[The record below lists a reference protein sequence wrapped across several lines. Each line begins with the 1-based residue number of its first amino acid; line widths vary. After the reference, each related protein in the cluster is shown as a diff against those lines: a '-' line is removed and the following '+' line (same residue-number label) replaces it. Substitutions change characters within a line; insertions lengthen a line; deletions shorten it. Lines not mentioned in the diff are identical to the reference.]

1 MKHKRA
7 SDAGGKPYECDIC
20 KKTFSRWVNW
30 TRVTRYQPTHKG
42 KKQED
47 HM

>member
-7 SDAGGKPYECDIC
+7 SHAGGKPYECDIWE
-20 KKTFSRWVNW
+20 KTFSRWVNL
-30 TRVTRYQPTHKG
+30 TGHQPTHKG